1 MTTSRHPGFAARTRV
16 TAAVLAASI
25 ALSGCADMS
34 GMQGA
39 GGNAYLSPEQQA
51 LRQQSQTSTIATG
64 ALLTGLLG
72 AGAGYVGAR
81 ATGGR
86 GGQGALIGGL
96 LGAVAGG
103 LLGNQVGNANAAQG
117 RQEGSAQARVEA
129 AQRSADELQQTADTA
144 ERASETNRAR
154 LATLDRQYRAGQVTV
169 AQYRAEVG
177 AMRQDAQL
185 MRKSADDAGQA
196 RDGIQQALARNPG
209 LVSTDSKISEA
220 QSRLRFTAGELEDA
234 LRRVPAG

>member
-1 MTTSRHPGFAARTRV
+1 MSTPRHPGPAARKRV

-25 ALSGCADMS
+25 ALSGCAADPG
-34 GMQGA
+34 GMQG
-39 GGNAYLSPEQQA
+39 GGGAYLTPEQQA

-72 AGAGYVGAR
+72 AGAGYAAAR
-81 ATGGR
+81 STGGR

-117 RQEGSAQARVEA
+117 RLEGNAQARVEA
-129 AQRSADELQQTADTA
+129 AQRSAAELEQTADAA

-154 LATLDRQYRAGQVTV
+154 LATLDRQYRAGQVTA
-169 AQYRAEVG
+169 AQYRAE
-177 AMRQDAQL
+177 AATMRQDAQL

-196 RDGIQQALARNPG
+196 RDGIQQALVRNPG
-209 LVSTDSKISEA
+209 LVTTDSKISES
-220 QSRLRFTAGELEDA
+220 QSRLRFTASELEDA